1 MPLAKGH
8 PALLRCTNP
17 STRDSPQ
24 LYVPSW
30 LSKHQQVSSGS
41 WESDGIAWI
50 KYLACPAILESYH
63 FKNSSN
69 SLKYT
74 PDSQVGKEL
83 TLVSLQWHN
92 CSLQLCL
99 QDSPHLDKPQ
109 QRQHISQVTGDT
121 HVQQEQEILREPFDP
136 IAPLTGD
143 EAGTDCPSSGSHP
156 AEETWSDGKTE
167 MEITSLPSALRGR
180 ATAVQGS
187 NHRGWRQGKGEQK
200 RLLKLLQNR
209 AQRDELRPTPAV
221 LQQGSTYCFH
231 EKSP

>member
-8 PALLRCTNP
+8 PALLRCPNP

-30 LSKHQQVSSGS
+30 LSKRQQVSSGS
-41 WESDGIAWI
+41 WESNGIACI

-74 PDSQVGKEL
+74 LDSQVGKEL

-99 QDSPHLDKPQ
+99 
-109 QRQHISQVTGDT
+109 
-121 HVQQEQEILREPFDP
+121 
-136 IAPLTGD
+136 
-143 EAGTDCPSSGSHP
+143 
-156 AEETWSDGKTE
+156 
-167 MEITSLPSALRGR
+167 
-180 ATAVQGS
+180 
-187 NHRGWRQGKGEQK
+187 
-200 RLLKLLQNR
+200 
-209 AQRDELRPTPAV
+209 
-221 LQQGSTYCFH
+221 
-231 EKSP
+231 